1 MSFSPSRRAKKKQIN
16 VFFLLRFFFFFFL
29 IPESTEEHPWLKV
42 SGRVSRSIDV
52 LDLTSN
58 CQAHALTTAPWKGK
72 KKCVGLH
79 PNAGLTLCDVSAHQ
93 SVQISHVRLPRYGLM
108 SLDPQ
113 CGKPRVLTGVDTICV
128 DVLKGKNTKIN
139 IVKKD

>member
-1 MSFSPSRRAKKKQIN
+1 MYLISHQTAKLMHSQQR
-16 VFFLLRFFFFFFL
+16 LGM
-29 IPESTEEHPWLKV
+29 E
-42 SGRVSRSIDV
+42 
-52 LDLTSN
+52 
-58 CQAHALTTAPWKGK
+58 K

-139 IVKKD
+139 IVEKD